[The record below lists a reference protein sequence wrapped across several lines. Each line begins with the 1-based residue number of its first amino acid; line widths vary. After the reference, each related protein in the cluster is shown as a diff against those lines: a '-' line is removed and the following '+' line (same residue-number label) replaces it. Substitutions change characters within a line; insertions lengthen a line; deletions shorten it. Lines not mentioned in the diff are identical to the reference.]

1 MTKTNTQ
8 IQKDVYDELRW
19 DPRITEAEIGVS
31 VLEGVVTLSGYV
43 PLYAEKTAAQEAAK
57 RVSGVTAVVDDIK
70 VKIMSAF
77 QKDDQDI
84 AKAAMNA
91 LEWHV
96 WIPHKNIKLIVD
108 DGWLTLTGEVEWD
121 YQRKAVESAV
131 RYLSGVKGVINNI
144 TLKASINPKDVKE
157 KIEKSILRMAQEDIA
172 KINVIATDSEVR
184 LSGSVSS
191 WAEKSNAESAAW
203 SVAGVLKVKNDIRIQ
218 PNF

>member
-1 MTKTNTQ
+1 MAKTNTQ
-8 IQKDVYDELRW
+8 IQKDVYDELKW
-19 DPRITEAEIGVS
+19 DPRINEAEIGVS
-31 VLEGVVTLSGYV
+31 VLEGVVTLSGFV
-43 PLYAEKTAAQEAAK
+43 PLYAEKIAAQEAAS
-57 RVSGVTAVVDDIK
+57 RVAGVTAVVDDIK
-70 VKIMSAF
+70 VKVMSAF
-77 QKDDQDI
+77 KKDDQDI

-108 DGWLTLTGEVEWD
+108 DGWITLTGEVEWD
-121 YQRKAVESAV
+121 YQRKAVESAI

-144 TLKASINPKDVKE
+144 TLKPTLNVKDIKD

-203 SVAGVLKVKNDIRIQ
+203 SVAGVVKVKNEIRIQ